1 MGCAG
6 SALTDQHDIF
16 TLVVNITG
24 FFFFLFPSSFHNNVP
39 LKNLQPGFLLL
50 GGSQAAKTLCC
61 VNKLKYL
68 VLICKMRGFHF
79 HFFFETWVVDNQDI
93 SDWKNKQTIL
103 TRYVLQNW
111 RPRCHSHTTPPNL
124 RLSKPNDTQRHGV
137 HCRTRRLLFCF
148 VSCANLPEKW
158 WSRSF
163 GSDSPGQ
170 RGSASPPP
178 LYPPTTGAATSSSVA
193 SGRSD
198 TEETILR
205 QTRVICEG
213 LWRRGRGGG
222 IRRRSPRNTVYG
234 AASAVWAV
242 RRMVRCRHSKTR
254 RSAS

>member
-1 MGCAG
+1 
-6 SALTDQHDIF
+6 
-16 TLVVNITG
+16 
-24 FFFFLFPSSFHNNVP
+24 
-39 LKNLQPGFLLL
+39 
-50 GGSQAAKTLCC
+50 
-61 VNKLKYL
+61 
-68 VLICKMRGFHF
+68 MRGFHF

-103 TRYVLQNW
+103 TRYVLQNC
-111 RPRCHSHTTPPNL
+111 RPRCHSHTTPPYL
-124 RLSKPNDTQRHGV
+124 RLSKPNETQRHGV

-222 IRRRSPRNTVYG
+222 GLGAGAPEIPFMGRRAQFEQSG
-234 AASAVWAV
+234 GWSAVDTA
-242 RRMVRCRHSKTR
+242 RRGGAQ
-254 RSAS
+254 ASCHQVTQGQQ